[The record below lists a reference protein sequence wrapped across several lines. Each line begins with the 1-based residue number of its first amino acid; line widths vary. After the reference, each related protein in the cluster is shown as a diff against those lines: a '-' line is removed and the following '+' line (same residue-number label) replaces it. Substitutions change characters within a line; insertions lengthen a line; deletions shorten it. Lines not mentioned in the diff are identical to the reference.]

1 MKIIIETIDHKD
13 QKYDTIGDYWT
24 DPDGTWQIRVSKM
37 GNWKY
42 EMAVALHELWEK
54 SLCYDRH
61 IGEEFI
67 TQFDIEFEKNRKEGN
82 TDEPGD
88 DDSSPY
94 FLEHCAATGIERLF
108 ISSVNEKWKKY
119 EETINNI

>member
-67 TQFDIEFEKNRKEGN
+67 TQFDIEFEKDEARKAKYI
-82 TDEPGD
+82 EPGND
-88 DDSSPY
+88 PDCPY
-94 FLEHCAATGIERLF
+94 KAEHEIAESVARMMCTHLGID
-108 ISSVNEKWKKY
+108 Y
-119 EETINNI
+119 ELYNNCM